1 MLMVTT
7 AEENRHAFDSTVNTA
22 SARERVHGGASRG
35 RSEPTELEAIQIYD
49 PGACVTS
56 WLVILRGDGGQDN
69 VVQRRTPRLSGG
81 QGGGR
86 LHPFALHK
94 YIIK

>member
-1 MLMVTT
+1 MLMATA
-7 AEENRHAFDSTVNTA
+7 AEEKRHAFDLAVNTA

-35 RSEPTELEAIQIYD
+35 RSGPTELEMIQIYD

-69 VVQRRTPRLSGG
+69 VVQRRTPRLTGG

-86 LHPFALHK
+86 LALHK